1 MPPMSRFTALET
13 YDVRF
18 PTSRELDGSD
28 AVNVDP
34 DYSAAY
40 AILRTDAGDG
50 LEGHGFAFT
59 CGRGNE
65 VQVAAIDAF
74 APLVVGREV
83 EEVLADTGAF
93 WRSLTGESQLRWL
106 GPEKGVVHM
115 AVAAIVNAVWDL
127 WAKRAGKPVWKLL
140 ADLSPEQLVALTD
153 FTYITDAITPDEA
166 LALLRDRQAGRA
178 DREADLR
185 QRGLPAYTTSPGWL
199 GYDDEKLRRLT
210 AEALAGGFE
219 QVKLKVGASL
229 DDDVRRCGI
238 AREVMGRGPRLCI
251 DANQAWDVPTAIA
264 WTRALADFD
273 ITWIEE
279 PTSPDDVVGHAAIAR
294 AVAPIGVATGEH
306 AQNRVIF
313 KQLLQLGAISYCQ
326 IDACRLAGVNEVLAV
341 LLLAAKSG
349 VPVCPH
355 AGGVGLCEL
364 VQHLAAFDY
373 VALGGELDDRVVE
386 YVDHLHEHF
395 VDPCVVERAR
405 YQVPARPGYSAEM
418 RRESIARHLFP
429 HGPVWADDAGQEI
442 TRALPR
448 L

>member
-1 MPPMSRFTALET
+1 MSRFTALET

-185 QRGLPAYTTSPGWL
+185 ERGLPAYTTSPGWL

-210 AEALAGGFE
+210 AEALADGFE

-238 AREVMGRGPRLCI
+238 AREVMGPGPRLCI
-251 DANQAWDVPTAIA
+251 DANQAWDVPTAIE

-313 KQLLQLGAISYCQ
+313 QQLLQLGAISYCQ

>member
-1 MPPMSRFTALET
+1 M
-13 YDVRF
+13 
-18 PTSRELDGSD
+18 
-28 AVNVDP
+28 
-34 DYSAAY
+34 
-40 AILRTDAGDG
+40 
-50 LEGHGFAFT
+50 
-59 CGRGNE
+59 
-65 VQVAAIDAF
+65 
-74 APLVVGREV
+74 
-83 EEVLADTGAF
+83 
-93 WRSLTGESQLRWL
+93 
-106 GPEKGVVHM
+106 
-115 AVAAIVNAVWDL
+115 
-127 WAKRAGKPVWKLL
+127 
-140 ADLSPEQLVALTD
+140 
-153 FTYITDAITPDEA
+153 
-166 LALLRDRQAGRA
+166 
-178 DREADLR
+178 
-185 QRGLPAYTTSPGWL
+185 
-199 GYDDEKLRRLT
+199 
-210 AEALAGGFE
+210 
-219 QVKLKVGASL
+219 
-229 DDDVRRCGI
+229 
-238 AREVMGRGPRLCI
+238 
-251 DANQAWDVPTAIA
+251 
-264 WTRALADFD
+264 
-273 ITWIEE
+273 
-279 PTSPDDVVGHAAIAR
+279 GHAAIAR